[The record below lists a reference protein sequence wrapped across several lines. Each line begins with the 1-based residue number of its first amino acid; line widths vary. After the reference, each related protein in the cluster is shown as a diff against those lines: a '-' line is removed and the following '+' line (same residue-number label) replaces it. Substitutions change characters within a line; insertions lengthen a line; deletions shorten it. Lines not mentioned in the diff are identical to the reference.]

1 MEKQSKLEVKG
12 FTPYQKQR
20 EWIEGIE
27 NPDIKYITL
36 CTGRQ
41 IGKTLLAENL
51 ILKWALTTNNSTTMV
66 VAPVYSQVRKIFDD
80 LDKVVTPTK
89 LMVRKNRS
97 NYEMVLINGSKII
110 FRSADRPDTMRG
122 NTLDYLIVDEA
133 GFIADKV
140 WDEVLKP
147 TILVKGKKCLFA
159 STPKGKNWFYTLHLR
174 GLDPSQTQYITF
186 NASSFDNPYINQ
198 DDLLEAQRTL
208 PPDIFK
214 QEILGEFVDS
224 GGEVFADIDR
234 FCVLDQYPPKQSGKK
249 YWAGAD
255 FGRQNDYSVLTI
267 FDGDGN
273 LVYFYRER
281 QKSWS
286 EIIDTMV
293 KALKHYEA
301 SCQVEVNSIGD
312 VLYEQMKKQYNKVEP
327 FVTTNS
333 SKQNIVE
340 DFIYG
345 TNEGLIKLPTERL
358 NFDLYNEL
366 KTFTYDYSIKSRK
379 VTYKA
384 LDGAHDDI
392 IMSLCIAYN
401 TLKERKS
408 KGQYHIY

>member
-1 MEKQSKLEVKG
+1 MEENKLILKG

-20 EWIEGIE
+20 EWITQLE
-27 NPDIKYITL
+27 NPDVKYVTL

-51 ILKWALTTNNSTTMV
+51 ILKWSLTTNNSLTMV

-80 LDKVVTPTK
+80 LERVLASTNLVVS
-89 LMVRKNRS
+89 KNKS
-97 NYEMVLINGSKII
+97 NYEMVLLNGSKII
-110 FRSADRPDTMRG
+110 FRSAERPDTMRG

-133 GFIADKV
+133 AFIADKV

-159 STPKGKNWFYTLHLR
+159 STPKGKNWFHSLHLR
-174 GLDPSQTQYITF
+174 GLDPSQTSYVTF
-186 NASSFDNPYINQ
+186 NASSFDNPFINQ
-198 DDLLEAQRTL
+198 DDLLEAQQTL

-224 GGEVFADIDR
+224 GGEVFVDIDR
-234 FCVLDQYPPKQSGKK
+234 FCTLTQYQPRQSGKK
-249 YWAGAD
+249 YWAGID

-267 FDGDGN
+267 FDDKGN

-281 QKSWS
+281 QKSWG

-293 KALKHYEA
+293 KALKEYDA
-301 SCQVEVNSIGD
+301 QAQVEVNSIGD
-312 VLYEQMKKQYNKVEP
+312 VLYEQMKKQYNKIEA
-327 FVTTNS
+327 FVTTNA

-345 TNEGLIKLPTERL
+345 TNEGHIKLPTKDL
-358 NFDLYNEL
+358 NFDLYSEL
-366 KTFTYDYSIKSRK
+366 KTFSYDYSIKTRK
-379 VTYKA
+379 ITYGA
-384 LDGAHDDI
+384 LNGAHDDI

-401 TLKERKS
+401 TLKERKQ
-408 KGQYHIY
+408 KGQYFIY